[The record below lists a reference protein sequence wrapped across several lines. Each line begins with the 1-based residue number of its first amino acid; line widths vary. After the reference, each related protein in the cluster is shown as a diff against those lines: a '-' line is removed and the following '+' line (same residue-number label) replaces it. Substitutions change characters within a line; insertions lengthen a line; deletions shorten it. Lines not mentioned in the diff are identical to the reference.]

1 MTPSAKQH
9 GPDHGTSFLGS
20 RFLWSLGLQRR
31 ELRAWALY
39 DWANSAFV
47 TTMMAAVLPV
57 YYHQVAAAGLPEN
70 LRTVYWGYTQTIGL
84 LIIAVISPLLGA
96 VADCLGAKKKFLGGF
111 ASLGV
116 AGSALLYFAGEGAW
130 AFASFAFI
138 LGHVGF
144 GASEVFYE
152 SLLPHIAR
160 PGEVD
165 RVSAGGYAVG
175 YAGGGLLLAAQLAAI
190 IFPASFGLADRAE
203 ASRVAFVSVA
213 VWWALFTLPLL
224 FWVRE
229 PRPRLAANEAAGM
242 GAIPAAWRRLRDLFR
257 DVRRYR
263 DLFLFL
269 LAFWCYNDGISTII
283 KMAAIYGAEIGI
295 GQTDL
300 IGALLLVQFLG
311 IPCTFVFGVMAG
323 RMGPKNGIYI
333 CLWVYT
339 GISVLGYFMTEAW
352 QFWVLA
358 AAVAMVQGGS
368 QALSRSLFTS
378 MVPAE
383 KSAQF
388 FGFYGI
394 SGKFGN
400 IIGPFLFATVSHL
413 AGASRLSIL
422 SLIVF
427 FLGGMFLL
435 SRVDVQAGRS
445 AAEQDD
451 QRPGSRFPSV
461 QR

>member
-1 MTPSAKQH
+1 
-9 GPDHGTSFLGS
+9 
-20 RFLWSLGLQRR
+20 
-31 ELRAWALY
+31 
-39 DWANSAFV
+39 
-47 TTMMAAVLPV
+47 MMAVVLPV

-84 LIIAVISPLLGA
+84 LIVAAISPLLGA
-96 VADCLGAKKKFLGGF
+96 VADCLGAKKKFLAGF

-138 LGHVGF
+138 LGHVGYA
-144 GASEVFYE
+144 ASEVFYE

-175 YAGGGLLLAAQLAAI
+175 YAGGGLLFAAQFAAI
-190 IFPASFGLADRAE
+190 TFPASFGLADSAE

-229 PRPRLAANEAAGM
+229 PGPRLAANEAAGM

-257 DVRRYR
+257 DIRRYR
-263 DLFLFL
+263 DLFVFL

-300 IGALLLVQFLG
+300 FGALLLVQFLG
-311 IPCTFVFGVMAG
+311 IPCTFVFGAIAA

-445 AAEQDD
+445 AAEHDD
-451 QRPGSRFPSV
+451 QRPGPRLPSV

>member
-1 MTPSAKQH
+1 
-9 GPDHGTSFLGS
+9 
-20 RFLWSLGLQRR
+20 
-31 ELRAWALY
+31 
-39 DWANSAFV
+39 
-47 TTMMAAVLPV
+47 MMAVVLPV

-70 LRTVYWGYTQTIGL
+70 LRTVYWGYTQTVGL
-84 LIIAVISPLLGA
+84 LIVAAISPLLGA
-96 VADCLGAKKKFLGGF
+96 VADCLGAKKKFLAGF

-138 LGHVGF
+138 LGHVGY
-144 GASEVFYE
+144 GAGEVFYE

-160 PGEVD
+160 PWEVD

-175 YAGGGLLLAAQLAAI
+175 YAGGGLLLAAQFAAI
-190 IFPASFGLADRAE
+190 TFPASFGLADSAGAFRA
-203 ASRVAFVSVA
+203 AFASVA
-213 VWWALFTLPLL
+213 LWWALFTLPLL

-229 PRPRLAANEAAGM
+229 PGPRLAANEAAGM

-257 DVRRYR
+257 DIRRYR

-311 IPCTFVFGVMAG
+311 IPCTFVFGAIAA

-339 GISVLGYFMTEAW
+339 GISVFGYFMTEAW

-445 AAEQDD
+445 VAEHDG
-451 QRPGSRFPSV
+451 QRPGSRLPSV

>member
-1 MTPSAKQH
+1 
-9 GPDHGTSFLGS
+9 
-20 RFLWSLGLQRR
+20 
-31 ELRAWALY
+31 
-39 DWANSAFV
+39 
-47 TTMMAAVLPV
+47 MMAAVLPV

-70 LRTVYWGYTQTIGL
+70 LRTVYWGYTQTVGL
-84 LIIAVISPLLGA
+84 LIVAVISPLLGA
-96 VADCLGAKKKFLGGF
+96 VADCLGAKKKFLAGF

-138 LGHVGF
+138 LGHVGY

-175 YAGGGLLLAAQLAAI
+175 YVGGGLLLAAQFAAI
-190 IFPASFGLADRAE
+190 TFPASFGLADSAE
-203 ASRVAFVSVA
+203 ASRAAFASVA
-213 VWWALFTLPLL
+213 LWWALFTLPLL

-229 PRPRLAANEAAGM
+229 PGPRLAANEAAGM

-257 DVRRYR
+257 DIRRYR
-263 DLFLFL
+263 DLFVFL

-311 IPCTFVFGVMAG
+311 IPCTFVFGAIAA

-339 GISVLGYFMTEAW
+339 GISVFGYFMTEAW

-358 AAVAMVQGGS
+358 AAVATVQGGS

-413 AGASRLSIL
+413 TGASRLSIL

-445 AAEQDD
+445 VAEQDG
-451 QRPGSRFPSV
+451 QRPGSGLPSV